1 MDSYK
6 IPLGVL
12 GERFIDF
19 MSATLDPV
27 FLSFAF
33 LVETLVDV
41 FDGLF
46 GLLPAVVWLALITAL
61 AWRLSGRGIAIFALV
76 SIAILINQGLWDETV
91 DTLALVLTAT
101 IMSLLVAFPLGI
113 VMGES
118 RAVEAV
124 LEPVLDFI
132 QTMPRFVYLIPAV
145 VLLGIDIV
153 PAVFATMT
161 LAVPPP
167 ARITAVGLKRVD
179 PDVIEAAEAFG
190 AGRLQILTKIRLPL
204 SLPSLVLAVNQCL
217 MMSLSMVVIA
227 SLIGAGG
234 LGGEVLNGI
243 AMLNAGQGFV
253 AGLGIFVI
261 AILIDRN
268 LRSAVARFSDRKSA
282 ATEGYY

>member
-6 IPLGVL
+6 IPLGQY
-12 GERFIDF
+12 GERFIDLL
-19 MSATLDPV
+19 SATLQPV
-27 FLSFAF
+27 FSGFSFI
-33 LVETLVDV
+33 VETLVST

-46 GLLPAVVWLALITAL
+46 GLLPAVVWLALITVL
-61 AWRLSGRGIAIFALV
+61 AWRHSGRGIGIFALV
-76 SIAILINQGLWDETV
+76 SIAILINQGLWQATV

-101 IMSLLVAFPLGI
+101 IMSLSVAFPLGI
-113 VMGES
+113 LMGES
-118 RAVEAV
+118 RAIEAV
-124 LEPVLDFI
+124 LEPVLDFV

-167 ARITAVGLKRVD
+167 ARITAVGLKGVD
-179 PDVIEAAEAFG
+179 SDVIEAAKAFG
-190 AGRLQILTKIRLPL
+190 ASRWQILGKIRLPL
-204 SLPSLVLAVNQCL
+204 ALPSLVLAVNQCL

-253 AGLGIFVI
+253 AGLGIFAM
-261 AILIDRN
+261 AILIDRSI
-268 LRSAVARFSDRKSA
+268 RSSMARFSDTKPTT
-282 ATEGYY
+282 TEDFY

>member
-27 FLSFAF
+27 FLTFAF

-61 AWRLSGRGIAIFALV
+61 VWRLSGRGIAIFALI
-76 SIAILINQGLWDETV
+76 SIAILINQGLWEETV
-91 DTLALVLTAT
+91 DTLVLVLTAT

-113 VMGES
+113 LMGES

-179 PDVIEAAEAFG
+179 HDVIEAAEAFG
-190 AGRLQILTKIRLPL
+190 AGRWQILTKIRLPL
-204 SLPSLVLAVNQCL
+204 SLPSLILAVNQCL

-253 AGLGIFVI
+253 AGLGIFAI

-268 LRSAVARFSDRKSA
+268 LRSAIARFSDRKA
-282 ATEGYY
+282 ATTEEFY